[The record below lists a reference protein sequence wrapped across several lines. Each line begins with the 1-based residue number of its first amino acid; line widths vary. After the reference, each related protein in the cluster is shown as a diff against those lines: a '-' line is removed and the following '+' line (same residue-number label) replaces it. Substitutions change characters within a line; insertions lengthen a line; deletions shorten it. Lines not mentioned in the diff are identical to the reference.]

1 MSLLKKS
8 RPEMAYLKMG
18 IYGEAGS
25 GKSFTSS
32 QLAIGLHK
40 HIKSDKPIAFLDT
53 ETGSDFVKPIFDN
66 EKINFFVA
74 KTKAFKDTL
83 EIVDEAEKNNSILII
98 DSITHI
104 WNEMTDAYCKKNNIK
119 RITLPH
125 WQPVKKTWRE
135 FTDKYIN
142 SKLHIIMAGR
152 SADKW
157 QHVEDDEGAKELQKV
172 GTKMRAETQIGYEP
186 SLLVEMEQCPK
197 SSKIGSGWTNRAW
210 VVKDRW
216 NLLNHKSFD
225 FEGFSGHKY
234 NDAPFKAF
242 LPHIEMLNLGGK
254 HRAIDMDRTSED
266 MFEKQQTGADWHR
279 KAKGLVEEIK
289 NEFILYRPGSD
300 AQSKQDR
307 IMLMKDVFGTSAWSN
322 VETMKLEE
330 LENGLKTIK
339 KKNKIKEKKQDGK
352 TT

>member
-1 MSLLKKS
+1 MTLLKKS
-8 RPEMAYLKMG
+8 KPEMCFLKMG
-18 IYGEAGS
+18 VYGECGS

-40 HIKSDKPIAFLDT
+40 HIESKKPIAFLDT
-53 ETGSDFVKPIFDN
+53 ETGSDFVQPIFKN
-66 EKINFFVA
+66 EKIEFLIA
-74 KTKAFKDTL
+74 KTRAFKDILT
-83 EIVDEAEKNNSILII
+83 IIDDAEKDCAVLII

-104 WNEMTDAYCKKNNIK
+104 WNEMTDAYCKKNNLQ
-119 RITLPH
+119 RITLNH
-125 WQPVKKTWRE
+125 WQPIKKTWKE
-135 FTDKYIN
+135 FTDRYIN
-142 SKLHIIMAGR
+142 SNLHIIMAGR

-186 SLLVEMEQCPK
+186 SLLVEMEQFRQ
-197 SSKIGSGWTNRAW
+197 SANIGGGWINRAW
-210 VVKDRW
+210 VIKDRW

-225 FEGFSGHKY
+225 FKGFDGLKY
-234 NDAPFKAF
+234 CDETFKAF
-242 LPHIEMLNLGGK
+242 LPHIKMLNLGGK

-266 MFEKQQTGADWHR
+266 MFEKNNTGYDKHR
-279 KAKGLVEEIK
+279 KAKGLIEEIK

-307 IMLMKDVFGTSAWSN
+307 ILLMKEVFGTSAWSN
-322 VETMKLEE
+322 VETMRLED
-330 LENGLKTIK
+330 LEGGLKTIK
-339 KKNKIKEKKQDGK
+339 NKNKKKEKKKDGK